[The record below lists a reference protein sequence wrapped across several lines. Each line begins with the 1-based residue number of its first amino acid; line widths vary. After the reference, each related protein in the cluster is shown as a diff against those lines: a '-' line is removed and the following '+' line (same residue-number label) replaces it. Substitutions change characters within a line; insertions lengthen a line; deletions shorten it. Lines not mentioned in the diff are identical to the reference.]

1 MKQVKKVVPLLVLGA
16 LLAGCGGGGDTA
28 DTGDAAQPEATNRSA
43 EPETT
48 ELSVGF
54 VPNNDAAPLLY
65 AVEQGYFEEEGLTV
79 TPRSVAGGAAGI
91 PAILAGEDDI
101 GLGNL
106 FSLLQAREG
115 GAPLVAL
122 NPMFTIAEDTT
133 TIMAGPNSPYKTVE
147 ELEGQQVT
155 LAINTL
161 GNIGELM
168 TRNAWEG
175 AGLDWSNVRPV
186 QIPFPEMAPAL
197 ERGDVDLAW
206 LVDPFG
212 TPAKAR
218 GFVTVIDTAFTEA
231 PMEEGM
237 PTGVP
242 VTTETFV
249 ENNPE
254 TVKRFMRAMIKAG
267 EELNEDREA
276 LNQTVA
282 AYSGQPV
289 ESLEQFTFGAYA
301 PEVNREAL
309 EELARLALEF
319 EIVQEEHPLD
329 EWFVEVETE

>member
-1 MKQVKKVVPLLVLGA
+1 MKPVKKIVPLLVLGA
-16 LLAGCGGGGDTA
+16 LLAACGGGE
-28 DTGDAAQPEATNRSA
+28 DAGSAQPATTGGSA

-54 VPNNDAAPLLY
+54 VPNNDAAPLHY
-65 AVEQGYFEEEGLTV
+65 AIEQGYFEEEGLTV
-79 TPRSVAGGAAGI
+79 TARSVAGGAAGI

-122 NPMFTIAEDTT
+122 NPMFTIAPDTT

-147 ELEGQQVT
+147 ELEGQKVT

-168 TRNAWEG
+168 VRNAWEE
-175 AGLDWSNVRPV
+175 AGLDWSNVTPV
-186 QIPFPEMAPAL
+186 QIPFPEMAAAL
-197 ERGDVDLAW
+197 DRGDVDLAW

-212 TPAKAR
+212 TPAKAK
-218 GFVTVIDTAFTEA
+218 GFVTVIDTAFTKA

-242 VTTETFV
+242 VTTEALV
-249 ENNPE
+249 EESPE
-254 TVKRFMRAMIKAG
+254 TVKRFIRAMERAG
-267 EELNEDREA
+267 EELNADREA
-276 LNQTVA
+276 LNRTVA
-282 AYSGQPV
+282 AYSGQPI
-289 ESLEQFTFGAYA
+289 ESLDQFAFGTYA

-309 EELARLALEF
+309 EELAGLALEF
-319 EIVQEEHPLD
+319 GILKEEHPLD